1 MNSIQNKQNEEG
13 LIKLLKAQRV
23 AYSNAKK
30 IQVIDLISILVAL
43 AATAVVIFEL
53 EYANQLAVFGVFWTL
68 ISIVSEIYMNEQTRK
83 GAIIQEQFDTE
94 LFEIPWNEILVGETN
109 DITSTIQLG
118 RKFGGNVEKLKGWYS
133 KEIHLN
139 LKQRIAILM
148 CYKVNSIW
156 GMLQRNKFI
165 NFIWIISILYYG
177 GMILLSIYKNTGLY
191 DFSIILAPSLPFL
204 VYVSSTI
211 KTQKEIIINYRVIT
225 KAVDSLIEKYK
236 TDKEEPRT
244 YQLRQIQ
251 DLFYTQRR
259 IPHKVPNWFYNLFRN
274 RTNGL
279 VDEALQSII
288 KKIE

>member
-1 MNSIQNKQNEEG
+1 MNLIQNKQNDED

-30 IQVIDLISILVAL
+30 FQIIDFISMLVAL

-68 ISIVSEIYMNEQTRK
+68 ISIVSEIYMNKQTKK

-94 LFEIPWNEILVGETN
+94 LFEIPWNQILVGESN

-118 RKFGGNVEKLKGWYS
+118 RKFGGDVEKLKGWYS

-148 CYKVNSIW
+148 CYKANSIW

-177 GMILLSIYKNTGLY
+177 GMVLLSVYKNTGIY
-191 DFSIILAPSLPFL
+191 DLAIILAPSLPFL
-204 VYVSSTI
+204 VYGSSTI

-225 KAVDSLIEKYK
+225 KAVDSLIENYK

-251 DLFYTQRR
+251 DLFYTQRI
-259 IPHKVPNWFYNLFRN
+259 IPHKVPNWFYNLFRKQ
-274 RTNGL
+274 TNGL

-288 KKIE
+288 KKIG